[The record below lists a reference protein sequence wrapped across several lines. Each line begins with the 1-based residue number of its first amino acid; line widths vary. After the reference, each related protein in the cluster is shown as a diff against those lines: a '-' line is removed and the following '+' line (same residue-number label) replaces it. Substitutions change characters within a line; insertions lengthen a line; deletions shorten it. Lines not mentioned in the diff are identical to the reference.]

1 MVDVVIPL
9 YRPDAG
15 TGILLRRLLKQDY
28 EINRIILI
36 NTEKEYFNEELLF
49 DPVIEVHHITK
60 PEFDHG
66 ATRHMGMELSDA
78 DYVLFLT
85 MDAIPADTHLIS
97 SLVKCFEHRGSKGEP
112 VVVAYGRQLASK
124 KASFEEKYTRNY
136 NYPPQGRIKTID
148 DIKELGIKTYFCSDV
163 CAMYDRAAY
172 FSNGGFPE
180 KIIFNEDM
188 VYASKAMKNGYA
200 VEYCAKARVY
210 HSHNYSFREQFRRNF
225 DMGVSQKDY
234 EEVFSG
240 IKSENE
246 GIKMV
251 VSAAEYMMDNGH
263 WYDIP
268 HLFINSAA
276 KYTGY
281 RLGKIYKHLGKKI
294 ILKLT
299 SNKEYWESLEE

>member
-1 MVDVVIPL
+1 ML
-9 YRPDAG
+9 WLMAG
-15 TGILLRRLLKQDY
+15 SLLQRKLRLKKNIQEIIITLHREELRRLMTLKSLGLRLTSVRMY
-28 EINRIILI
+28 VPCMTGRHILV
-36 NTEKEYFNEELLF
+36 T
-49 DPVIEVHHITK
+49 
-60 PEFDHG
+60 
-66 ATRHMGMELSDA
+66 
-78 DYVLFLT
+78 
-85 MDAIPADTHLIS
+85 
-97 SLVKCFEHRGSKGEP
+97 
-112 VVVAYGRQLASK
+112 VV
-124 KASFEEKYTRNY
+124 
-136 NYPPQGRIKTID
+136 
-148 DIKELGIKTYFCSDV
+148 
-163 CAMYDRAAY
+163 
-172 FSNGGFPE
+172 FPE

-240 IKSENE
+240 IKSESE

-281 RLGKIYKHLGKKI
+281 RLGKMYKHLGKKI

>member
-9 YRPDAG
+9 YRPGAG
-15 TGILLRRLLKQDY
+15 AGILLKRLLKQDY

-49 DPVIEVHHITK
+49 YTRIEVHHITK

-66 ATRHMGMELSDA
+66 ATRHIGMTLSHA

-97 SLVKCFEHRGSKGEP
+97 SLVKCFGHKGSKGEQ
-112 VVVAYGRQLASK
+112 VAVAYGRQLASK

-136 NYPPQGRIKTID
+136 NYPPQGRIKTVD

-163 CAMYDRAAY
+163 CAMYDRDIY
-172 FSNGGFPE
+172 FRNGGFPE

-200 VEYCAKARVY
+200 VEYCADARVY
-210 HSHNYSFREQFRRNF
+210 HSHNYSFMEQLKRNF

-234 EEVFSG
+234 EEIFSTV
-240 IKSENE
+240 KSENE

-251 VSAAEYMMDNGH
+251 VSAAKYMINNGH

-268 HLFINSAA
+268 HLVINSAA

-281 RLGKIYKHLGKKI
+281 RLGKMYKCLGKKI

-299 SNKEYWESLEE
+299 SNKEYWNSLEE

>member
-9 YRPDAG
+9 YRPGAG
-15 TGILLRRLLKQDY
+15 AGILLKRLLKQDY

-36 NTEKEYFNEELLF
+36 NTEKEYFNDELLF
-49 DPVIEVHHITK
+49 DLRIEVHHITK

-66 ATRHMGMELSDA
+66 ATRHLGMTLSHA

-85 MDAIPADTHLIS
+85 MDAMPADTHLIS
-97 SLVKCFEHRGSKGEP
+97 SLVKCFGHKGSKGEQ
-112 VVVAYGRQLASK
+112 VAVAYGRQLASK

-136 NYPPQGRIKTID
+136 NYPPQGRIKTVD

-163 CAMYDRAAY
+163 CAMYDRDIY
-172 FSNGGFPE
+172 FKNGGFPE

-200 VEYCAKARVY
+200 VEYCADARVY
-210 HSHNYSFREQFRRNF
+210 HSHNYSFMEQLKRNF

-234 EEVFSG
+234 EEIFSTV
-240 IKSENE
+240 KSENE

-251 VSAAEYMMDNGH
+251 VSAAKYMINNGH

-268 HLFINSAA
+268 HLVINSAA

-281 RLGKIYKHLGKKI
+281 RLGKMYKCLGKKI

-299 SNKEYWESLEE
+299 SNKEYWNSLEE

>member
-9 YRPDAG
+9 YRPGAG
-15 TGILLRRLLKQDY
+15 AGILLKRLLKQDY

-49 DPVIEVHHITK
+49 NTRIEVHHITK

-66 ATRHMGMELSDA
+66 ATRHIGMTLSHA

-97 SLVKCFEHRGSKGEP
+97 SLVKCFGHKGSKGEQ
-112 VVVAYGRQLASK
+112 VAVAYGRQLASK

-136 NYPPQGRIKTID
+136 NYPPQGRIKTVD

-163 CAMYDRAAY
+163 CAMYDRDIY
-172 FSNGGFPE
+172 FRNGGFPE

-200 VEYCAKARVY
+200 VEYCADARVY
-210 HSHNYSFREQFRRNF
+210 HSHNYSFMEQLKRNF

-234 EEVFSG
+234 EEIFSTV
-240 IKSENE
+240 KSENE

-251 VSAAEYMMDNGH
+251 VSAAKYMINNGH

-268 HLFINSAA
+268 HLVINSAA

-281 RLGKIYKHLGKKI
+281 RLGKMYKCLGKKI

-299 SNKEYWESLEE
+299 SNKEYWNSLEE

>member
-1 MVDVVIPL
+1 
-9 YRPDAG
+9 
-15 TGILLRRLLKQDY
+15 
-28 EINRIILI
+28 
-36 NTEKEYFNEELLF
+36 
-49 DPVIEVHHITK
+49 
-60 PEFDHG
+60 
-66 ATRHMGMELSDA
+66 
-78 DYVLFLT
+78 
-85 MDAIPADTHLIS
+85 
-97 SLVKCFEHRGSKGEP
+97 
-112 VVVAYGRQLASK
+112 
-124 KASFEEKYTRNY
+124 
-136 NYPPQGRIKTID
+136 
-148 DIKELGIKTYFCSDV
+148 
-163 CAMYDRAAY
+163 MYDRTAY

-281 RLGKIYKHLGKKI
+281 RLGKMYKHLGKK
-294 ILKLT
+294 
-299 SNKEYWESLEE
+299 